1 MSTDTMNTYEEQGE
15 SAEHAQ
21 AMIEKGEQLEFNND
35 PSNERPEWLPDK
47 FKSPEDMAQAYAN
60 LESKLGSR
68 QEEPAQ
74 EETTEQQEEYT
85 AENVQEASG
94 SEVQKAVENAGIDFD
109 VLQKE
114 YNELGGLSED
124 AYQALEEAG
133 FPQDLVNTWIQGQE
147 ALVSNYQESIF
158 QEVGGQEA
166 YGEMLEWA
174 ADNLSPQEIAA
185 YDKAVDSGDIDVVKL
200 AVSGLKSK
208 YQSVEGAD
216 PSLIGGQSS
225 NTTGGTY
232 GSWAE
237 VTAAMRDSRYDVD
250 PAYRQQ
256 VANKLARSNIQ

>member
-1 MSTDTMNTYEEQGE
+1 
-15 SAEHAQ
+15 
-21 AMIEKGEQLEFNND
+21 
-35 PSNERPEWLPDK
+35 
-47 FKSPEDMAQAYAN
+47 
-60 LESKLGSR
+60 
-68 QEEPAQ
+68 
-74 EETTEQQEEYT
+74 
-85 AENVQEASG
+85 
-94 SEVQKAVENAGIDFD
+94 
-109 VLQKE
+109 
-114 YNELGGLSED
+114 
-124 AYQALEEAG
+124 
-133 FPQDLVNTWIQGQE
+133 
-147 ALVSNYQESIF
+147 
-158 QEVGGQEA
+158 
-166 YGEMLEWA
+166 MLEWA